1 MAAKCYNSLDTNFTC
16 HSFIQVYL
24 WHTCKEKSVEKFK
37 IWHKKVRI
45 TLWQNV
51 FWNRLLRLLLNNNKI
66 KDLTIDNEQCNLYPV
81 TLVSVTASNLVATLV
96 CRIEVHAH
104 LLILKINS
112 DLHGFI
118 LVCMSINLKEIFPP
132 AHSCWTKLELHKK
145 LPHCVSVRR
154 YFC

>member
-45 TLWQNV
+45 TLWQNI
-51 FWNRLLRLLLNNNKI
+51 FWNHLLCLLLGNNEI
-66 KDLTIDNEQCNLYPV
+66 KDLTIDNKMNIQCNLDLV
-81 TLVSVTASNLVATLV
+81 TLDSVTTCNLVATLV
-96 CRIEVHAH
+96 YRIEVHAH

-112 DLHGFI
+112 HLHGLI
-118 LVCMSINLKEIFPP
+118 LVCTSINFKEIFP
-132 AHSCWTKLELHKK
+132 LHIYDLKNNSNISFK
-145 LPHCVSVRR
+145 QLVFGIS
-154 YFC
+154 